1 MDFKVPVAFV
11 DVALLHVEVGI
22 FCCVFGLYLQNST
35 KGGGKMA
42 TLVGQK
48 NGYPW
53 IFSRKLGNS
62 WIFPFFVAHF
72 FKDKTQWAL

>member
-22 FCCVFGLYLQNST
+22 FFCTSKTPQR
-35 KGGGKMA
+35 GGGKMA

-48 NGYPW
+48 NGK
-53 IFSRKLGNS
+53 IHGFFVGNS
-62 WIFPFFVAHF
+62 EI
-72 FKDKTQWAL
+72 DGWAL

>member
-22 FCCVFGLYLQNST
+22 FCCVFG

-53 IFSRKLGNS
+53 IFRRKLGNS